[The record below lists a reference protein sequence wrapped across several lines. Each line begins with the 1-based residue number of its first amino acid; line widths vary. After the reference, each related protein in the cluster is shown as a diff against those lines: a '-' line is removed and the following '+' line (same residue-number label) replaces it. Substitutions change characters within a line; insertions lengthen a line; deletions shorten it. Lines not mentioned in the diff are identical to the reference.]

1 LIVHNVALFLPGLS
15 HLASA
20 PFPPDPLA
28 THIPASSLSQILAI
42 RFPGGG
48 GLDKTTALLC
58 CQISSPVTVQSIEA
72 LCDRVQVQWHR
83 LVTNTQRSPA
93 VKLEFTALRFGLEPS
108 LDMGISQS
116 LTSSPSMSSSST
128 TPSASQTLP
137 QPMSSSSLTE
147 RGQLDPCKISL
158 LCDGMMQV

>member
-83 LVTNTQRSPA
+83 LVTNTQRTPA
-93 VKLEFTALRFGLEPS
+93 VKLEFTELRFGLEPS

-116 LTSSPSMSSSST
+116 STSSPSMSS
-128 TPSASQTLP
+128 SASQTLP